1 MSLSYTFFV
10 LRLTSYSPLSFSFS
24 RQKGVNPAAKK
35 KSEAIG
41 VHLREMLSK
50 MMIKRTKREVFP
62 GDQIPQKTEMV
73 VFCDLS
79 PLQKEV
85 YMQVLELPEF
95 DLVKHGSRP
104 CDCGI
109 NQDFFRQFRKLSCKA
124 EQLEYYR
131 RNKSSIQNQSQCCR
145 RLPINPR
152 YGLEGG
158 EGEPYIDQDATI
170 WRSLKAHSSDDAAAA
185 EGCKNCPYCCTFP
198 CLQKLKSLSSHL
210 GLLQARKTAE
220 AQVKG
225 SPAYINYIKAREFA
239 KVSLSSVVSRLPGG
253 GYDRN
258 ESIMDDHFSLSG
270 KLRELARLLQKYYTE
285 RGKVLLFAHST
296 QTLDLIQ
303 NWLRSQPIF
312 VYLRMDGSTAT
323 GLRQGIA
330 DNFNGDPEIFL
341 FLLSTK
347 AMGQGL
353 TLNVSFNISSDF
365 GQNLES
371 ACILSDH
378 FLLLSSFLIY
388 IF

>member
-1 MSLSYTFFV
+1 MYSFFV
-10 LRLTSYSPLSFSFS
+10 LRLTSFILLFLFP
-24 RQKGVNPAAKK
+24 RQKGANPDAKN
-35 KSEAIG
+35 KSEVIG
-41 VHLREMLSK
+41 VHLRDMLNK
-50 MMIKRTKREVFP
+50 MMIVRTKQEVFP
-62 GDQIPQKTEMV
+62 GDQIPQKTERV
-73 VFCDLS
+73 IFCDLS

-85 YMQVLELPEF
+85 YMHVLELPEF

-131 RNKSSIQNQSQCCR
+131 RNKSLIKNQSQCCKG
-145 RLPINPR
+145 LPINPR

-170 WRSLKAHSSDDAAAA
+170 WRSLKAHSGDDAAAT
-185 EGCKNCPYCCTFP
+185 EGCENCPYCCTFP

-210 GLLQARKTAE
+210 GLIQAPRQTTE

-239 KVSLSSVVSRLPGG
+239 KVSLSSVASRLPGR
-253 GYDRN
+253 GYERS

-270 KLRELARLLQKYYTE
+270 KLRVLARLLEKYYNE
-285 RGKVLLFAHST
+285 SAKVLLFAHST
-296 QTLDLIQ
+296 QTLDLIE
-303 NWLRSQPIF
+303 NWLRSRQSF
-312 VYLRMDGSTAT
+312 VHLRMDGSTPT
-323 GLRQGIA
+323 RLRQGIA
-330 DNFNGDPEIFL
+330 DDFNGDPHIFL

-353 TLNVSFNISSDF
+353 TLNVSFSV
-365 GQNLES
+365 
-371 ACILSDH
+371 
-378 FLLLSSFLIY
+378 SFQ
-388 IF
+388 FWSEFEERMFSF